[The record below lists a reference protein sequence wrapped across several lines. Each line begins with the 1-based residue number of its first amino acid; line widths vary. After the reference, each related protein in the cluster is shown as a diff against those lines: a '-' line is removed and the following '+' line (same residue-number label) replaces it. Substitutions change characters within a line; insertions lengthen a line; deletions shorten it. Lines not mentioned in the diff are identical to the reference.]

1 MGEDAQRARELLR
14 NGQLSTD
21 AWSGSGLAHEATV
34 VTMRKTAPVTVVVI
48 GGTGPLGAEVV
59 RALTERG
66 VPVRAV
72 SRRLD
77 APRPDGAELVTADL
91 ADPESLDR
99 ACAGAQRLFLLSS
112 PTRDQITL
120 ETNGI
125 EAAERAGIEHVVK
138 ISNIPIEGL
147 DDGLHGNHRAIE
159 RRLDESPVSS
169 TVLQPSFFASVLER
183 QAGLLRH
190 GRFVMP
196 IGRGRIAWIDPRDIA
211 EVAATVLAGDD
222 PPTGAR
228 RLTGPEALSATEL
241 TRRIAR
247 ACDRKVTLLRPNRER
262 WHDDLI
268 SGGMDPWLA
277 DSTFHFY
284 GAIARGA
291 LADVS
296 PAVDELLGRPP
307 RPIDDWL
314 TEFLAPSL
322 RAR

>member
-1 MGEDAQRARELLR
+1 
-14 NGQLSTD
+14 
-21 AWSGSGLAHEATV
+21 
-34 VTMRKTAPVTVVVI
+34 VTVLVI
-48 GGTGPLGAEVV
+48 GASSRVGMDVARGLTARGVVVRAMTRRADASMPEDVGEVV
-59 RALTERG
+59 RA
-66 VPVRAV
+66 
-72 SRRLD
+72 
-77 APRPDGAELVTADL
+77 DL
-91 ADPESLDR
+91 RNPASLLA
-99 ACAGAQRLFLLSS
+99 ACAGAQRMFLMSS
-112 PTRDQITL
+112 PVAGQVVL
-120 ETNGI
+120 ETNAI
-125 EAAERAGIEHVVK
+125 DAAEATGIEHVVK

-159 RRLDESPVSS
+159 RRLDASPVSS

-211 EVAATVLAGDD
+211 EVAATVLAGED
-222 PPTGAR
+222 PPTGAC

-277 DSTFHFY
+277 DSTFHLY

-296 PAVDELLGRPP
+296 SAVHELLGRPP

-322 RAR
+322 RAG